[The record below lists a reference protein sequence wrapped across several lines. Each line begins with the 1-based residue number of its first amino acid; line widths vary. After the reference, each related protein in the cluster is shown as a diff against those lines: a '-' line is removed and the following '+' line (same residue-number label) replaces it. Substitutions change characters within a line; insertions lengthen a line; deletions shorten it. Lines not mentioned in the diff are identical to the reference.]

1 MWLYPVVLLLYQDHC
16 FKFLELHVIK
26 WIKFEQYTRQD
37 IQFVVA
43 MLCILFRTDT
53 RNELELVQKK
63 AKESGA
69 FDAIICNHWALGGS
83 GAAGLAEAVEKA
95 MEQPTNFKFLY
106 DLNVRNSLE

>member
-1 MWLYPVVLLLYQDHC
+1 
-16 FKFLELHVIK
+16 
-26 WIKFEQYTRQD
+26 
-37 IQFVVA
+37 

>member
-1 MWLYPVVLLLYQDHC
+1 M
-16 FKFLELHVIK
+16 
-26 WIKFEQYTRQD
+26 
-37 IQFVVA
+37 
-43 MLCILFRTDT
+43 
-53 RNELELVQKK
+53 ELVQKR

-69 FDAIICNHWALGGS
+69 FDAVICSHWAHGAS